1 MENSNAPKQR
11 LGGLDTVRGLA
22 ILLVVVFHY
31 FHDRILGGFA
41 NALVGPFGL
50 GGVALFFMLSGFLIE
65 RHLTRDKNLFR
76 YFNRRIFRIVPAYL
90 VCLTVVLAVDAIIV
104 DTHHWTTWETIV
116 NALLLQ
122 DVLHAPL
129 IIGVVWSLLI
139 EIKFYALAPFL
150 MRAGRRAMQLAPY
163 AAIGVNT
170 VIYSVRGEAS
180 TFLMYLTIC
189 LLGMQFGRWNRAEM
203 SHAALL
209 AAATATA
216 FSTFIFA
223 PYFPVGL
230 ALFVVIDSAIMVI
243 GLKRPLEL
251 SALQF
256 LGRISYSWYLYHAA
270 IGYPVIAAL
279 TLGGQEGLAAPLF
292 AVAIAA
298 IVTLTI
304 AWISYRALEAPGIAF
319 GNRLEKRFSGR
330 PVGSPIRP

>member
-1 MENSNAPKQR
+1 
-11 LGGLDTVRGLA
+11 
-22 ILLVVVFHY
+22 
-31 FHDRILGGFA
+31 
-41 NALVGPFGL
+41 
-50 GGVALFFMLSGFLIE
+50 
-65 RHLTRDKNLFR
+65 
-76 YFNRRIFRIVPAYL
+76 
-90 VCLTVVLAVDAIIV
+90 
-104 DTHHWTTWETIV
+104 
-116 NALLLQ
+116 
-122 DVLHAPL
+122 
-129 IIGVVWSLLI
+129 
-139 EIKFYALAPFL
+139 
-150 MRAGRRAMQLAPY
+150 MQLAPY